1 MTTPSDH
8 VIFDAEARRF
18 LSRTGVRVIL
28 IEVVVLAAV
37 WLFQAYYGR

>member
-1 MTTPSDH
+1 MIMPSGN
-8 VIFDAEARRF
+8 VILDAEARRF

-37 WLFQAYYGR
+37 WLFQVYYGR